1 MYHFLK
7 MIHGR
12 ASMQTQP
19 GSTAHIVSY
28 TNLSDGK
35 RTLLSGKPKFMA
47 VRKLLPGPWAEIL
60 LTEVG

>member
-1 MYHFLK
+1 
-7 MIHGR
+7 
-12 ASMQTQP
+12 MQTQP